1 MYRLVANS
9 ALLIY
14 DRLTGRNVASCS
26 KNLEKTQW
34 MKREELRGLQV
45 SKLKALLKQAYEN
58 VPYYHRCFKENKF
71 YPTDFKTLEDL
82 SKIPVLHR
90 SSIRSEADRLL
101 ARNADERKLVKWKT
115 NGTTDVPLSFFRSRT
130 DIGRGTAAELRSF
143 GWGGYKIGDKAVL
156 IHRVSPHDLGNVEDR
171 LKLRLNRTR
180 LFNVAYLSEN
190 YMESFCSAMQKFKP
204 QYIISRA
211 TPVTNILAVFLLEN
225 RRFRISPQAV
235 FTGGQTLLPH
245 YRANIENAFKCRVY
259 DWYGSA
265 EMSHV
270 ASQCGFHDSL
280 HVSEENVLVE
290 IQKDGEKAA
299 CGEEGTVLLTN
310 LDNFAMPFIRYD
322 VGDRGRILDDECSC
336 GRELSLFRPI
346 GRTREYFVHSDGTF
360 TIFRDVNTVFENV
373 PLEDF
378 QIVQSSL
385 DEIVIRIVR
394 RSDYT
399 ESHSQFILNNISPGI
414 SAVARIR
421 IELVDSLPYTSSGKI
436 QHIISKI
443 PTKYT

>member
-1 MYRLVANS
+1 
-9 ALLIY
+9 
-14 DRLTGRNVASCS
+14 
-26 KNLEKTQW
+26 
-34 MKREELRGLQV
+34 
-45 SKLKALLKQAYEN
+45 
-58 VPYYHRCFKENKF
+58 
-71 YPTDFKTLEDL
+71 
-82 SKIPVLHR
+82 
-90 SSIRSEADRLL
+90 
-101 ARNADERKLVKWKT
+101 
-115 NGTTDVPLSFFRSRT
+115 
-130 DIGRGTAAELRSF
+130 
-143 GWGGYKIGDKAVL
+143 
-156 IHRVSPHDLGNVEDR
+156 
-171 LKLRLNRTR
+171 
-180 LFNVAYLSEN
+180 
-190 YMESFCSAMQKFKP
+190 
-204 QYIISRA
+204 
-211 TPVTNILAVFLLEN
+211 
-225 RRFRISPQAV
+225 
-235 FTGGQTLLPH
+235 
-245 YRANIENAFKCRVY
+245 
-259 DWYGSA
+259 
-265 EMSHV
+265 MSHV

-280 HVSEENVLVE
+280 HVTEENVLVE